1 MEIIKDLLLNYGYIA
16 IFGIIFLELIALPL
30 PGELMMTYT
39 GFLVGQN
46 HLNWF
51 VSIVFALIGTMA
63 GMTVTYFVGRFLGET
78 FFVKYGCYFHMG
90 PKQLKKSKIW
100 FEKYGNRLIIVAYFI
115 PGVRHVTGYFSG
127 ISGLPFKKFA
137 LFAYTGGAIWVCTF
151 ISIGKVLGD
160 SWEQYHRQISF
171 YLTVASIIIS
181 IIIILSLAYKYY
193 REQIFRVVL
202 DFLRKTV
209 VIFQS
214 MGRVKFVVAVVGF
227 LFIIIFAF
235 AIETIQD
242 YLFNQYDTFN
252 TVVKYFTFKSFGHE
266 WQTIFNLFEYITSI
280 YGIAIIFT
288 LSILWIY
295 FNGKDNKLEYIFSFI
310 TIWGGL
316 AVQIIL
322 AKLFENL
329 GPLKNLY
336 NVSKTAFPG
345 REGVVA
351 ISAIGFLT
359 FITIRHSIKHIP
371 KAFKI
376 VIAIVIVFLIGAGTI
391 YNGTLDPSSLI
402 AGLEIGGAW
411 LFLNIILLEIFR
423 VLPKIANISK
433 SLNDSNDSDGSDQ

>member
-46 HLNWF
+46 YLNWF
-51 VSIVFALIGTMA
+51 LSIVFAFIGTMV

-78 FFVKYGCYFHMG
+78 FFAKYGRFFHMG
-90 PKQLKKSKIW
+90 PKQLEKAKIW

-151 ISIGKVLGD
+151 ISMGKVLGD
-160 SWEQYHRQISF
+160 SWEQYHRQISV
-171 YLTVASIIIS
+171 YLTVASVIIS
-181 IIIILSLAYKYY
+181 IIIILVLAYKYY
-193 REQIFRVVL
+193 REKIFRFVL
-202 DFLRKTV
+202 DSLRKSV
-209 VIFQS
+209 VIFHS

-242 YLFNQYDTFN
+242 YLFNQYSTFN
-252 TVVKYFTFKSFGHE
+252 TVIKYFTFRSFGHE
-266 WQTIFNLFEYITSI
+266 WQSIFNLFEYITSL
-280 YGIAIIFT
+280 YGLAIIFV
-288 LSILWIY
+288 LSVSWIY
-295 FNGKDNKLEYIFSFI
+295 FNGKDKKLEYIFSFI

-329 GPLKNLY
+329 VPLKNLY

-359 FITIRHSIKHIP
+359 FITIRHSIKYIP

-376 VIAIVIVFLIGAGTI
+376 VIAMVLVFLISAGTI

-423 VLPKIANISK
+423 VLPRIANSTK
-433 SLNDSNDSDGSDQ
+433 SSSDGPDQ

>member
-1 MEIIKDLLLNYGYIA
+1 MEIIKDLLLNYGYIV

-51 VSIVFALIGTMA
+51 VSIIFAFIGTIA
-63 GMTVTYFVGRFLGET
+63 GMTLTYFVGRFLGET
-78 FFVKYGCYFHMG
+78 FFAKYGCYFHMG
-90 PKQLKKSKIW
+90 PKQLNKAKIW
-100 FEKYGNRLIIVAYFI
+100 FEKYGNRLILVAYFI
-115 PGVRHVTGYFSG
+115 PGVRHATGYFSG

-151 ISIGKVLGD
+151 ITIGKVLGD
-160 SWEQYHRQISF
+160 SWEQYHRQISL
-171 YLTVASIIIS
+171 YLTVASVIIS
-181 IIIILSLAYKYY
+181 IIIILVLAYKYY
-193 REQIFRVVL
+193 REKIIRFVL
-202 DFLRKTV
+202 DSLRKSV

-214 MGRVKFVVAVVGF
+214 MGRVKFVVAAVGF
-227 LFIIIFAF
+227 LFMIIFAF

-252 TVVKYFTFKSFGHE
+252 TVVKYFTFRSFGYE
-266 WQTIFNLFEYITSI
+266 WQTIFNLFEYITSL
-280 YGIAIIFT
+280 YGLTIIFT
-288 LSILWIY
+288 MTVLWIY
-295 FNGKDNKLEYIFSFI
+295 FHGKDKELEYIFSFI

-316 AVQIIL
+316 VLQIIL

-329 GPLKNLY
+329 GPLTNLY
-336 NVSKTAFPG
+336 NVTKTAFPG
-345 REGVVA
+345 REGLVA
-351 ISAIGFLT
+351 VSTIGFFT
-359 FITIRHSIKHIP
+359 FITIRHSIKYIP

-376 VIAIVIVFLIGAGTI
+376 VIAMVLVFLISSGTI
-391 YNGTLDPSSLI
+391 YKGTLDPSSLI

-423 VLPKIANISK
+423 VLPKIS
-433 SLNDSNDSDGSDQ
+433 SQ